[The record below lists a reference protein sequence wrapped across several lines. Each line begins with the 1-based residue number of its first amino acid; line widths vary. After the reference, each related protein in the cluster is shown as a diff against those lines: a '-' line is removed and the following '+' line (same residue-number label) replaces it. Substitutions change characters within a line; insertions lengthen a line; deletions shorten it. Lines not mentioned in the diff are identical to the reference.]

1 MLSRAELKD
10 FSLNMIFLANSVQS
24 FIDHTTC
31 VIFASFHQG
40 KEENKILPFLFLC
53 LFINHTICVFS
64 SKSRRKKYLAF
75 SFSLL
80 SPDLRRIGD
89 AHTPPLRHHTIKV
102 SRNYYERPGERP
114 FSIVPVW
121 SSIRPP
127 VVRPG
132 ETAYPVSR
140 VPVMVAYGPVGRD
153 PPVDE
158 E

>member
-40 KEENKILPFLFLC
+40 KEENKILPFPFLC
-53 LFINHTICVFS
+53 FPPTFAESATHT
-64 SKSRRKKYLAF
+64 
-75 SFSLL
+75 
-80 SPDLRRIGD
+80 
-89 AHTPPLRHHTIKV
+89 PLRHHTIKV
-102 SRNYYERPGERP
+102 SRNYYERPGKRP

-132 ETAYPVSR
+132 ETAYPVS
-140 VPVMVAYGPVGRD
+140 PG
-153 PPVDE
+153 
-158 E
+158 

>member
-1 MLSRAELKD
+1 MY
-10 FSLNMIFLANSVQS
+10 SL
-24 FIDHTTC
+24 FIKHTTC

-40 KEENKILPFLFLC
+40 KEEI
-53 LFINHTICVFS
+53 IC
-64 SKSRRKKYLAF
+64 A
-75 SFSLL
+75 FSLL
-80 SPDLRRIGD
+80 SPDFRRIGD
-89 AHTPPLRHHTIKV
+89 AHTPPLRHQTIKV

-121 SSIRPP
+121 PSIRPP
-127 VVRPG
+127 IVRPG